1 MYVSFSASQTMEL
14 NSLLLSVPDVLK
26 KCKEITNCPTLREE
40 FHQLIKIHQAIS
52 SFGVIISAPKPVQF
66 FKSDYADFWSEFE
79 GYFPLDDQSRTSVFS
94 MSRVYPLPVRYRV
107 KIVQLF
113 CPPLL
118 KDLCHSEAKNHAHVA
133 QILLGRTLDTSQHT
147 TPQRFFSTYNY
158 PLTCDSAEKLGMDTG
173 KIAQQ
178 MGSLLAALHMGASSD
193 AKDIEI
199 VLGGDYDRG
208 LIRNPKVW
216 VLDFNQCSTITLDH
230 HCIPQLVDAF
240 FENEA
245 YFPRPREGDPLFASF
260 ASGYIVTSSENA
272 PKLLFLANLFIEGI
286 KVEQAKKDK
295 LRK

>member
-14 NSLLLSVPDVLK
+14 NSLLLQLPDVLK
-26 KCKEITNCPTLREE
+26 KCREITNCPTLREE
-40 FHQLIKIHQAIS
+40 FYQLMKIHQAIS
-52 SFGVIISAPKPVQF
+52 SFRVIISAPKPVQF
-66 FKSDYADFWSEFE
+66 FESDDADFWSEFE
-79 GYFPLDDQSRTSVFS
+79 GYFPPDDQSRTCVFS
-94 MSRVYPLPVRYRV
+94 MGRVYPLPVRYRV

-118 KDLCHSEAKNHAHVA
+118 KDRCLTEAKSRAHVA
-133 QILLGRTLDTSQHT
+133 RILLGRTLDTSQRT
-147 TPQRFFSTYNY
+147 ASQRFFSTYNY
-158 PLTCDSAEKLGMDTG
+158 PLTCDSAEKLGMDTVQ
-173 KIAQQ
+173 IAQQ
-178 MGSLLAALHMGASSD
+178 MGGLLAALHMGASSD
-193 AKDIEI
+193 AKDVKI

-260 ASGYIVTSSENA
+260 ASGYIAASSENA
-272 PKLLFLANLFIEGI
+272 PKLLPLAKLFIEGV

-295 LRK
+295 SQK